1 MAANERRQGLR
12 RQSARLAEE
21 DKQAEGSLAEG
32 AGYIGVVAG
41 LQRAAVEHSRA
52 GDRAQG
58 GQAER
63 HRARRR
69 GGVAAVERDFVA
81 RLILRSPFGKAGD
94 PVLPDRER
102 PGRGEQVAEGPYWK
116 NVV

>member
-1 MAANERRQGLR
+1 MRMSDWSSDVCSSDLQRLQGLL
-12 RQSARLAEE
+12 RQAAQLAAQ
-21 DKQAEGSLAEG
+21 DKQAEVSLADG
-32 AGYIGVVAG
+32 AGDIEVVAG

-69 GGVAAVERDFVA
+69 GGVAAVERDVVA
-81 RLILRSPFGKAGD
+81 RLTIGRASC
-94 PVLPDRER
+94 RER
-102 PGRGEQVAEGPYWK
+102 GCQYV
-116 NVV
+116 